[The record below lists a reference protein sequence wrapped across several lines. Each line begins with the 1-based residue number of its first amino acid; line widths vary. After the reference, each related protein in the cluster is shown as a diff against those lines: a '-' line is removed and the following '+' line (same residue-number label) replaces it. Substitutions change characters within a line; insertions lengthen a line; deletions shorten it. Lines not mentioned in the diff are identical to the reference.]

1 MAIVDGVKNVVAS
14 NVASAANKTI
24 SSGLRPVAGNLWMNF
39 GVDLVPG
46 RGSLGGP
53 TAPRKIPGKFTTKN
67 LAYPE
72 GVEQDPTQG
81 HYIIFEILAQNP
93 GQLKAFKRK
102 QKAAAFGE
110 GMTSEQINAMIANRN
125 NVDGA
130 PNENTTT
137 DSKPKDNSIQ
147 LKKRSTTRLDT
158 MIALYMPPSVQVQYD
173 VKYGDQEI
181 GVLAESGL
189 DAYRAFQG
197 KQGGT
202 IDKIFEG
209 VKTGVE
215 GIGAGIVE
223 KLRKKF
229 AGNIQ
234 GLDAVIAI
242 ERGRVITPRMELM
255 FEGMGRRSFSYNFIF
270 IPKSE
275 KEAKTVEEIVKM
287 FKKHMMPDFVNS
299 IISGTGGVRE
309 MTIPDHFNIRYM
321 YKGEIN
327 THLNLISTCAL
338 SNMTVDYGAERFTG
352 YAEGRPQTTKI
363 SLSFTEFNIMSRQHI
378 EEGH

>member
-24 SSGLRPVAGNLWMNF
+24 SSGLRRVAGNLF
-39 GVDLVPG
+39 DHYQDLVPG

-93 GQLKAFKRK
+93 GQLKAFKHK

-223 KLRKKF
+223 KLRKEF
-229 AGNIQ
+229 AGKIQ

-242 ERGRVITPRMELM
+242 DV
-255 FEGMGRRSFSYNFIF
+255 
-270 IPKSE
+270 
-275 KEAKTVEEIVKM
+275 
-287 FKKHMMPDFVNS
+287 
-299 IISGTGGVRE
+299 
-309 MTIPDHFNIRYM
+309 
-321 YKGEIN
+321 
-327 THLNLISTCAL
+327 
-338 SNMTVDYGAERFTG
+338 
-352 YAEGRPQTTKI
+352 
-363 SLSFTEFNIMSRQHI
+363 
-378 EEGH
+378 